1 MATVRDLRDR
11 IRSLKNTQQ
20 ITKAMKQVAAA
31 KIRRAEAAQKR
42 ARPYADALS
51 EMLSDLLGAVSSVDH
66 PFMKPG
72 KEGAPAGIVLITAD
86 KGLAGA
92 FNSNVIAAAERYA
105 REQSGVRWYTVG
117 IKARNAVRR
126 LGVTDQPTWPLGGE
140 SKLATAREVAQR
152 AGDDFRAGEISE
164 IVLVSQKLVSMMS
177 QRPES
182 RKLVPVLSSPFDTPP
197 SAATQG
203 DKRPP
208 AAAQPFDT
216 PPSAATQPFDTPPSA
231 ATQGDKVRKQGAVE
245 FAPSPEFVLSRLLPK
260 YLEFTVYSAML
271 ETDAAFFAAQLVAMT
286 NATDNASKL
295 IDELTIAMNNAR
307 QAAITKE
314 LLEIVAGAEALG
326 V

>member
-1 MATVRDLRDR
+1 MPSVRDLRDR

-31 KIRRAEAAQKR
+31 KIRRAEATQKR
-42 ARPYADALS
+42 ARPYADALG
-51 EMLSDLLGAVSSVDH
+51 EMLGDLIAAVSSVDH

-72 KEGAPAGIVLITAD
+72 KEGAPIGIILMSSD

-92 FNSNVIAAAERYA
+92 FNSNVIRAAEDFA
-105 REQSGVRWYTVG
+105 RAQSGVRYYTVG

-126 LGVTDQPTWPLGGE
+126 LGIADQPTWTLGAG
-140 SKLATAREVAQR
+140 SKLDTARDVAHR
-152 AGDDFRAGEISE
+152 TSDDFGRGEISE
-164 IVLVSQKLVSMMS
+164 IVLVSQKLVSMMV
-177 QRPES
+177 QRPQT
-182 RKLVPVLSSPFDTPP
+182 RKLVPILAEDLSTLRRDEAPEVPG
-197 SAATQG
+197 AAI
-203 DKRPP
+203 R
-208 AAAQPFDT
+208 
-216 PPSAATQPFDTPPSA
+216 
-231 ATQGDKVRKQGAVE
+231 GAIE

-260 YLEFTVYSAML
+260 YLEFTIYSAML

-314 LLEIVAGAEALG
+314 LLEIVGGAEALG
-326 V
+326 VE